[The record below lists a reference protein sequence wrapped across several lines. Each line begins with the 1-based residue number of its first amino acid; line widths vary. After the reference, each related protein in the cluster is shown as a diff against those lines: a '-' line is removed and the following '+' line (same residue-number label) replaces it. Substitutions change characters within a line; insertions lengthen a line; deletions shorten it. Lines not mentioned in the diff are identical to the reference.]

1 MKLNS
6 VSYHIVVAGGAGFIG
21 SNLCGRLLRD
31 GHRVLC
37 IDNLSTGSM
46 RNLKPLM
53 AYESFTFME
62 HDVIEPIFI
71 EQDVDFVCNLASPA
85 SPPMYQQDPV
95 RTFMTNVW
103 GSFNLLELARRKDA
117 RILLASTSEV
127 YGDPLVSPQSETYW
141 GNVNPNGLRSC
152 YDEGKRAAE
161 TLFCD
166 YQREYNVDT
175 RIVRIFNTYGPNMR
189 ADDGRVVSNFITQAL
204 SGKRLTIHGD
214 GTQTRAFQY
223 VDDLVEGLIRVMG
236 DEVPHTPINLGN
248 PHEVSV
254 NELATMI
261 QELLGAEVELEFD
274 SLPSDDPRRRCP
286 DITTATSLLDGW
298 VPNVSLEEGLA
309 RTIDYF
315 KKVI

>member
-1 MKLNS
+1 MKNIEPYLNNE
-6 VSYHIVVAGGAGFIG
+6 AF
-21 SNLCGRLLRD
+21 
-31 GHRVLC
+31 
-37 IDNLSTGSM
+37 
-46 RNLKPLM
+46 
-53 AYESFTFME
+53 SFVE
-62 HDVIEPIFI
+62 HDVIEPLHIQ
-71 EQDVDFVCNLASPA
+71 QDVDFIYNLASPA

-95 RTFMTNVW
+95 HTFMTNVW
-103 GSFNLLELARRKDA
+103 GSYNLLELARQKRA